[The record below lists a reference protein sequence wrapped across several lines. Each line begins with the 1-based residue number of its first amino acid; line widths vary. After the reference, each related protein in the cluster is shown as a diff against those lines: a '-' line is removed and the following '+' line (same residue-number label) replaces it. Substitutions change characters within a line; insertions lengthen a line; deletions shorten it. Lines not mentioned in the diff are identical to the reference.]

1 MFLVSRL
8 TSANG
13 ATLYEL
19 SQRNVIVIKY
29 GNASFHFD
37 FLEKVGD
44 EIVRIFYSNFGD
56 KTVVADLHK
65 NKTKLAR
72 LAVYNVISRVFADM
86 LDFKIVEESM
96 TILDLM
102 VLEAFPQE

>member
-1 MFLVSRL
+1 MVSRL
-8 TSANG
+8 SSAEG

-19 SQRNVIVIKY
+19 SQRNVIVIKN

-44 EIVRIFYSNFGD
+44 EIVRIFYSNLRD

-65 NKTKLAR
+65 NKAKLAR
-72 LAVYNVISRVFADM
+72 LAVYNVLSRVFVDS

-96 TILDLM
+96 KILDLM
-102 VLEAFPQE
+102 ILEAFPQE